1 MDNTADAATAIWANT
16 IGAAELSTVWSEVCD
31 EADLRE
37 TDRSLLW
44 GRQFLNP
51 FTFED
56 LVREYAEL
64 AKVAGDVRKH
74 LQNNA

>member
-1 MDNTADAATAIWANT
+1 VNQGTCQHATRAALAFFDN
-16 IGAAELSTVWSEVCD
+16 WSDVCD

-37 TDRSLLW
+37 TERSLLW

-64 AKVAGDVRKH
+64 AKTAGDVRKH